1 MAHLS
6 PKFCI
11 LTLLIAWAPPTST
24 RWHIGHNW
32 KRGASTWP
40 MQQSCIAVVLYV
52 DVKDLWTMKSHRILG
67 ETKFWWTSVIWT
79 CMDVAFWGNSLFPI
93 WGMRCWNTIRWCMS
107 IILES
112 SCVSIM
118 DGKLVQAVFPRYH
131 TKSIYIYIIV
141 LLYDMHFIC
150 SCASIFLVCL
160 CVCVFLDAT
169 PNSLSGPTMR
179 KPHKSL
185 VLQLQCWIAT

>member
-40 MQQSCIAVVLYV
+40 MRQSCIAVVLYV
-52 DVKDLWTMKSHRILG
+52 DVKHLWTMKSHRILEG
-67 ETKFWWTSVIWT
+67 NKIL
-79 CMDVAFWGNSLFPI
+79 MDWLSWSGPVWMWHFLFPI

-107 IILES
+107 VILES

-131 TKSIYIYIIV
+131 TDSIHIHIIV

-160 CVCVFLDAT
+160 CVCFWMRLQTLFLG
-169 PNSLSGPTMR
+169 L
-179 KPHKSL
+179 L
-185 VLQLQCWIAT
+185 L